1 MLAQGETLQY
11 RRTEEEEV
19 EDWTAE
25 ELGAMQA
32 RLEAM
37 QTELEGHLQ
46 STIQSA
52 KTVDPD
58 EPIGVLSRMDAIQQ
72 QKMAAANRRS
82 AERFN

>member
-1 MLAQGETLQY
+1 
-11 RRTEEEEV
+11 
-19 EDWTAE
+19 
-25 ELGAMQA
+25 MQA

-52 KTVDPD
+52 KTVDLD
-58 EPIGVLSRMDAIQQ
+58 EPIGRLSRMDAIQQ

-82 AERFN
+82 AEVQLSQVRNALKALEAGEYGECRS